1 MLYFDAGNF
10 DFTALSAL
18 NDTITIN
25 TYYGGGGGLE
35 DPRPFEP
42 KAIRFV
48 WMSPTEQN
56 IPPFSSPYFA
66 TNENMYR
73 GIGFASS
80 DTNRACVTTYSGDA
94 QATTDTGSAWSNTSC
109 IMIIDGAGN
118 IIGKLD
124 ISSINSDGFT
134 LIVDQAITNGRDYS
148 IFWEAWGGSDITNVN
163 IGAIAEPAANG
174 NQSYA
179 ASGFIA
185 SPPKKDQ
192 CVMLAGVQ
200 TVNATDVVHQ
210 QDSGLYIGFASSTST
225 ANNIVLV
232 GNSDDAS
239 GTTDT
244 DGYNYTGECLAH
256 IIVGGGAT
264 NARATLSAYGTDTFT
279 LNWLGRGLTNRRS
292 IYMAIKGGQW
302 QAGSVTIAG
311 NVANSTTTISGLP
324 YMIRGGLFIGSET
337 IASNANTSRT
347 EDKMSIGRFK
357 TAGSDISLSVPFLQ
371 SASFIHDR
379 NNLADSDI
387 VTGRTNGLMEGRF
400 VLFYGNGTT
409 GTETTYQVNQ
419 VGANYV
425 QISGALAG
433 GVANE
438 WIGYLVF
445 GDNSRLISAG
455 HPFIT

>member
-1 MLYFDAGNF
+1 MLYFDQGSF
-10 DFTALSAL
+10 DFSAGLAL
-18 NDTITIN
+18 NDTITFN
-25 TYYGGGGGLE
+25 TYHYSTS
-35 DPRPFEP
+35 DPMTFEP

-48 WMSPTEQN
+48 WMSPSEQN
-56 IPPFSSPYFA
+56 IPPFTSPYFA

-80 DTNRACVTTYSGDA
+80 ATNRACVTTYSGNA
-94 QATTDTGSAWSNTSC
+94 LATTDTGSAWSNTSC

-118 IIGKLD
+118 IIGKVD

-134 LIVDQAITNGRDYS
+134 LIVDQAITSGRNYA
-148 IFWEAWGGSDITNVN
+148 IYWEAWGGSDITNVN
-163 IGAIAEPAANG
+163 IGAIAEPAAIG

-179 ASGFIA
+179 ASGFVA
-185 SPPKKDQ
+185 SSPKKDQ

-225 ANNIVLV
+225 TNNIVLV

-244 DGYNYTGECLAH
+244 DGYNYTGECLAN
-256 IIVGGGAT
+256 IIVAGGAT
-264 NARATLSAYGTDTFT
+264 NSRATLSAYGANIFT
-279 LNWLGRGLTNRRS
+279 LNWLEIGLANRRS
-292 IYMAIKGGQW
+292 IYMAIKGGEW
-302 QAGSVTIAG
+302 QAGSITIAG
-311 NVANSTTTISGLP
+311 NVANSTATISDLP
-324 YMIRGGLFIGSET
+324 YNVRGGLLMGSET
-337 IASNANTSRT
+337 AVSTVDTSRT

-357 TAGSDISLSVPFLQ
+357 TGGSDPSLNIPFLQ

-379 NNLADSDI
+379 NNLADSSI
-387 VTGRTNGLMEGRF
+387 ITGRTNGFVENRF

-409 GTETTYQVNQ
+409 GVESTYQVNQ
-419 VGANYV
+419 AGANYI